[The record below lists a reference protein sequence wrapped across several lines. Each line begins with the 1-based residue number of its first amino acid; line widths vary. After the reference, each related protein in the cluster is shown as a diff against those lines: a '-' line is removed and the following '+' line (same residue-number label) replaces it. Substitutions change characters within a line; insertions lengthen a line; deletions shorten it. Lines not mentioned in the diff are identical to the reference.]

1 MHVSRLVAHLGVL
14 ILCALAASSALAVND
29 VTVTAVPTTV
39 SGSGQNTSVVTA
51 QAPIVTVGAQT
62 QELTQQFDPT
72 KLRLTGIDGVQFP
85 EGWTTTFSA
94 DGTTFGPA
102 PTTVAGWSAIQS
114 VRTTGPVNSQGA
126 DNGRQVATGSAT
138 EPAPTGG
145 TFVSGG
151 AGRGDGYDV
160 FFDDQNHVFNVWHH
174 QIWPD
179 GAVDCHLRTGATCG
193 PGWPFTIKGT
203 TSSKSSGGVDTVYD
217 HLWVPTGTPNSGSP
231 TPSPPG
237 MSGFVCV
244 DISSFATGPRFCNG
258 TFENTFIPMAPIT
271 MASTSYDNVHSPVI
285 VGSRMFAWS
294 ASATDSTANPSDL
307 ICVDMHANGGLGAV
321 CPGTPMVV
329 AGISRAREVT
339 GDIKES
345 NGRLYLTGLRTGG
358 GASDNAAAC
367 LVPETLQP
375 CPGWS
380 PPKSVTLSNSHG
392 PIIYEQPTAAGVIE
406 GVCFKDPLSTI
417 GPCFKEDGTALTA
430 NAGLKAVVDGQ
441 WTNRTPDTVGSRVYF
456 SQYDGSLRCFDVGT
470 GASCPGW
477 PKSPANHYTLV
488 ADPYNANC
496 VWRNG
501 HDGMIVAYD
510 ASGAVGC
517 TTPPPW
523 ADLEAT
529 ALVPRMACSEA
540 GAVREW
546 RTFTLTSPAASTY
559 TGATLT
565 VFTAEGTVVVSNGIT
580 WANVPIP
587 AGTRTVDLSSL
598 LPADSGAD
606 PTFRVTLAGRTTWDA
621 MAAEVKIVG
630 DAPQLCLTVAAESVC
645 PIGPAQIPAGPL
657 SVPFATLVGA
667 TGSATLNGTVMPF
680 TAGSTSVTV
689 GTPTEAECLGTI
701 SGTTTVGTAAGPAAV
716 GVPVT
721 LKDSTGRVI
730 ATTTTDA
737 SGNYA
742 FPRLA
747 AASGYFVDFG
757 DAAGYVVTAATTT
770 AESTN
775 RTVTAGQVTDVD
787 GLYTT
792 RIWAPSRTQT
802 IAPATSAVFA
812 PFEVAG
818 ASAAATPGNGASF
831 RASDKAVTRLCDPTT
846 TPPQNGTTV
855 PCTRTSFTTAQ
866 GTWSVN
872 TTAASADVGKITFT
886 PVAGFS
892 GTATPMTYQ
901 VSDSLTSKATGVLT
915 PIVPPPPSLTPDTN
929 TDAWDTNQVI
939 NPLANDTAAS
949 GTTLDPTSVRICATG
964 TAAASCT
971 GTTLTTAEGTYTVNP
986 TTGRVTFD
994 PLPTFIGTAPAIQY
1008 VVADS
1013 LGQKSTSTIRP
1024 TVLPPPPDTPNPDTS
1039 IGPAGQ
1045 AQTIN
1050 PLANDITVSGVTLTA
1065 TSVRLCGGTDVAPDC
1080 NQTSVV
1086 VLGQGTYTVNPVTG
1100 AITFTPVAGFSGTAT
1115 GVPYSVIDSV
1125 GREVS
1130 STYTPTVV
1138 PAPTANPDTSTGPW
1152 DQVQTITPLGNDTAG
1167 TGTALDPTTVRL
1179 CATGTVAA
1187 SCTGTT
1193 LTNADGTYTVNVAT
1207 GVVTF
1212 DPVPG
1217 FTGDATPIAYVVVDG
1232 LGQRAMSTI
1241 TPHVDPP
1248 APPVATPETRSVV
1261 PGGTATFTTVTGT
1274 GGLASTGGPAFV
1286 TTSTCLIAPG
1296 SNPAACDADGVIAVP
1311 GEGTWTLN
1319 QGTGVVT
1326 FAADGSA
1333 VAGTQTPI
1341 SYRVTDATGQ
1351 SATSTLTPVVPVQ
1364 PTVRADTSIGQQGS
1378 TQIISPLSN
1387 DAGTAAAPLVS
1398 STLRLCDPGTNPAQV
1413 APNCTAT
1420 SITIPNV
1427 GTYTVLPDGTV
1438 RFVPDPGYTGTA
1450 PAVGYQVA
1458 DSLGQVGSSSLFVT
1472 VLPPPVVGAT
1482 ADTGGAGFGQP
1493 VVFSPLTNDSAGTL
1507 PPTDGNPYTQV
1518 GTVTLVPG
1526 SVRLCGDTQT
1536 GQGLTPCTLTS
1547 LVVSGQGT
1555 YSVNTTTG
1563 AITFTPEA
1571 GFQGTPVSPPRY
1583 MVCNQI
1589 GGTWMAGAQDV
1600 TAQVQATCATA
1611 TVTPTIG
1618 PPSAL
1623 AVNNDVSRAGWD
1635 QTQSI
1640 SVLNNDGTDAMLTL
1654 APTSVKLCNPAT
1666 TPPQATPNC
1675 TATRLDVANV
1685 GTYTV
1690 NPDGT
1695 VSFDPLPGF
1704 SGTVA
1709 TPVAYQ
1715 VADSL
1720 GRIAGATITPT
1731 VDPPAVPVA
1740 GDEQKLLLPGATVA
1754 FTTITGG
1761 SGLAAGQGLQTS
1773 GANATCLITPGSSPA
1788 ACDADGVV
1796 TIAGEGTYTLNP
1808 ATGVVT
1814 FTAAPGAPAGPL
1826 TPITYRV
1833 TDVTGQVDTGTLTPV
1848 LVGTPIADPE
1858 TSTGA
1863 YNTPQVID
1871 VLTGDI
1877 AASGATLVPTSV
1889 KLCDP
1894 DATPTAEAP
1903 PNCTATRLVVAGQGV
1918 YTVNPTTGA
1927 VTFTPV
1933 ATFTG
1938 TATAAVYQV
1947 ADSLGQVAGSL
1958 ITPSVS
1964 DPALPTAGPAAH
1976 PVAVGIAQ
1984 PFPAITGGSGLAGG
1998 PAALTA
2004 SSTCLIDPA
2013 TSNCVTTV
2021 NIPGEGT
2028 WVLNPAS
2035 GIATFT
2041 ADPGA
2046 TPGALT
2052 PITYRVTDVLGRTV
2066 TSTLTP
2072 TLTGPPAATD
2082 DSATTPAGTPVSVSA
2097 LANDQADALTTLAP
2111 ATVVLCGVNPAQ
2123 SPPGCTQTTLAVPGE
2138 GTYSVYPLT
2147 GQVTFTP
2154 APGFTGVATP
2164 VPYQMQDALG
2174 QVASATITIT
2184 VTPAEAPP
2192 AVTPAPSATPLVV
2205 PPAPIALPDAE
2216 STGKGQ
2222 PVTLPVLLND
2232 SGSGAAPFVPSSVV
2246 MRDPASG
2253 RYQSQ
2258 VTIPGEGT
2266 FRANPDGT
2274 ITFTPDPGFAGV
2286 TRTLPYRVTD
2296 VTGRTTSSTV
2306 QVTVH
2311 ENPPPWADPD
2321 FAQGPTGHPLVLNPL
2336 GNDESGPSSF
2346 DPTSLRLVTPDGKL
2360 VTRLVVPGEGT
2371 YVVDPATGRVT
2382 FTPVRGF
2389 TGRSTPVPY
2398 RLRTLAN
2405 EPVKSTITVY
2415 ITAPRPALQISTTAS
2430 RPVLRV
2436 GQKTTI
2442 TLAIAN
2448 HGLGTAKS
2456 TVTRAA
2462 IPRGFVV
2469 ANPMGGVVRGGYIYF
2484 RTGHLKAGGTTTR
2497 RFVLVAG
2504 SGARG
2509 TQDVNGRSRGS
2520 NVGPVNDPVALR
2532 VTAPAPTKGQPV
2544 TG

>member
-1 MHVSRLVAHLGVL
+1 MHVPRLVAHLGVL

-151 AGRGDGYDV
+151 AGSGDGYDV

-456 SQYDGSLRCFDVGT
+456 SQYAGSLRCFDVGT

-477 PKSPANHYTLV
+477 PKSPASHYTLV

-964 TAAASCT
+964 TAAVSCT

-1024 TVLPPPPDTPNPDTS
+1024 TVLPPAPDTPNPDTS

-1080 NQTSVV
+1080 NQASVV
-1086 VLGQGTYTVNPVTG
+1086 ALGQGTYTVNPVTG

-1600 TAQVQATCATA
+1600 TAEVQATCATA

-1635 QTQSI
+1635 QTQVI
-1640 SVLNNDGTDAMLTL
+1640 AVLTNDHTDAMLALT
-1654 APTSVKLCNPAT
+1654 ATSVKLCNPAT
-1666 TPPQATPNC
+1666 TPPQAAPGC

-1761 SGLAAGQGLQTS
+1761 SGLATGQGLQTS

-1833 TDVTGQVDTGTLTPV
+1833 TDVTGQHDTGTLTPV
-1848 LVGTPIADPE
+1848 LVGAPIADPE
-1858 TSTGA
+1858 MSTGA

-1894 DATPTAEAP
+1894 NATPTAEAP
-1903 PNCTATRLVVAGQGV
+1903 PNCTVTRLEVPGQGV

-1947 ADSLGQVAGSL
+1947 TDSVGQVASSL
-1958 ITPSVS
+1958 ITPTVS
-1964 DPALPTAGPAAH
+1964 DPAPPTAGPATH
-1976 PVAVGIAQ
+1976 LVAVGIAQ
-1984 PFPAITGGSGLAGG
+1984 PFPAITGGSGLASG

-2052 PITYRVTDVLGRTV
+2052 PITYRVTDVLGRTA

-2072 TLTGPPAATD
+2072 TLIGPPAATD
-2082 DSATTPAGTPVSVSA
+2082 DSATTPAGTPVSVSP
-2097 LANDQADALTTLAP
+2097 LVNDQADALTTLAP

-2232 SGSGAAPFVPSSVV
+2232 AGSGAAPFVPSSVV

-2336 GNDESGPSSF
+2336 GNDESGPSPF

-2360 VTRLVVPGEGT
+2360 VTRLVMPGEGT

-2389 TGRSTPVPY
+2389 TGRGTPVPY

-2415 ITAPRPALQISTTAS
+2415 ITAPRPALRISTTTS

-2462 IPRGFVV
+2462 IPRGFAV

-2484 RTGHLKAGGTTTR
+2484 RTGHLKAGGSTTR
-2497 RFVLVAG
+2497 HFVLVAG
-2504 SGARG
+2504 SDARG
-2509 TQDVNGRSRGS
+2509 TQDVDGRSRGS